1 MKKKIFICEFVTG
14 GGYFGKKIP
23 KKLFVQAEAIINSLL
38 KDFSKIP
45 NLEIIYT
52 RDSRFKNIK
61 NIKNTKCFF
70 IRNDPWKYWK
80 LILKK
85 SNLFI
90 PIAPETNN
98 ELFKIIK
105 LGLLLKKRVIA
116 NNLDVVKITSSKF
129 KTYKFLKKIN
139 IPTVSTY
146 TNEKK
151 IIFKKNFNWVVKPDD
166 GAGCEKTYLFNNE
179 KNLKSFFSKN
189 KTNFI
194 IQPLIEGSSFSAN
207 IFVKNKKLEILN
219 FNKQIISLNKKKIV
233 FEGTKYIEKID
244 NKKKIE
250 QYIKKI
256 IRFLPQPKGFLGI
269 DFIKQKENIIFIDI
283 NPRIT
288 TSYKN
293 LSKKIKIN
301 IAKKILNNL

>member
-52 RDSRFKNIK
+52 RDGRFKIIK
-61 NIKNTKCFF
+61 SIKNTKCF
-70 IRNDPWKYWK
+70 IIKNNPWKHWK

-85 SNLFI
+85 SDLFM

-105 LGLLLKKRVIA
+105 LGLLSKKRVIA

-146 TNEKK
+146 TNKKK
-151 IIFKKNFNWVVKPDD
+151 IKFKKNFNWVVKPDD

-179 KNLKSFFSKN
+179 KNLKNFFSKK

-194 IQPLIEGSSFSAN
+194 IQPLIKGNSFSAN

-219 FNKQIISLNKKKIV
+219 KKKIV
-233 FEGTKYIEKID
+233 FKGTKYIKKID
-244 NKKKIE
+244 NKERIE

-269 DFIKQKENIIFIDI
+269 DFIKQKKNIIFIDI

-288 TSYKN
+288 TSYKD